1 MLAPERKHRGSGVWS
16 RKEIENFL
24 LAPKAIRRVLAA
36 RIKDKEVAVHP
47 DRRLRGLVLLIVQE
61 AVARR
66 YDGRPVG
73 GGNWHGCHRLGLSRS
88 RFLVPAGPVGHEVFR
103 LFPIGEKGRSAA
115 ELSGKSSRGEDQTG
129 AALPAL
135 FALPNSPVR
144 KLSGRSASHSGRWLE
159 SVFPCK
165 LLILNWRREWDSFSK
180 RVNRICKL
188 QKRDCRKCHKCH
200 RSRGPLPAIAR
211 CVLDVP

>member
-61 AVARR
+61 ALARR
-66 YDGRPVG
+66 YDGRPVA
-73 GGNWHGCHRLGLSRS
+73 GGNWHVCHRLGLSRS
-88 RFLVPAGPVGHEVFR
+88 RFLVPAGPVGHQVFR

-135 FALPNSPVR
+135 FALLEFSCTEVLGAARFALRPVSSIEVEHAR
-144 KLSGRSASHSGRWLE
+144 
-159 SVFPCK
+159 
-165 LLILNWRREWDSFSK
+165 IIDS
-180 RVNRICKL
+180 
-188 QKRDCRKCHKCH
+188 
-200 RSRGPLPAIAR
+200 LPAIAR
-211 CVLDVP
+211 WKVCVGVSY